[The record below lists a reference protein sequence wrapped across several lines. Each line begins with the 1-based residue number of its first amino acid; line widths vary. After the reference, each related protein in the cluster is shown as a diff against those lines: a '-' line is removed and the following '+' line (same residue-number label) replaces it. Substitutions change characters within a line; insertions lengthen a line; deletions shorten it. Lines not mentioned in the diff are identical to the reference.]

1 MEYHYAIASHH
12 ECYVFCKATTEDNQ
26 DSRSR
31 DVQNHSLAA
40 FEIAYSFSYQ
50 KTNIGIASC
59 KTILK
64 IMRLVNLNVVF
75 VSLLVLIEVV
85 SVCNGRVLS
94 PAFYRKSCPQIG
106 RIVRSITWSKVAA
119 NPALAAKLLRLH
131 YHDCFVRGCD
141 ASILIDST
149 SGNTAE
155 KDAAPNRS
163 IGGYDVI
170 DEIKTKLEEECPD
183 IVSCADIVALAARD
197 AVSYQFGRPM
207 WQVLTGRKDG
217 RVSLT
222 SEASR
227 DLPSGNANFTTLQQ
241 QFAGLGLNI
250 IDLVALSESEFRVQ
264 KWFKLTDQTV
274 GTYIGV
280 AHCAVFQRRLN
291 ATGKGDAD
299 PSLDPE
305 YAQFLRTQCTTPPN
319 PAVAVALDANS
330 SVSFDSHYFVGLRH
344 NKGLLRSDAALLT
357 DPRSARVV
365 KSFQGF
371 HVFMANFGLSMKKM
385 GVIGVKK
392 RCPG

>member
-1 MEYHYAIASHH
+1 
-12 ECYVFCKATTEDNQ
+12 
-26 DSRSR
+26 
-31 DVQNHSLAA
+31 
-40 FEIAYSFSYQ
+40 
-50 KTNIGIASC
+50 
-59 KTILK
+59 
-64 IMRLVNLNVVF
+64 MRLVNLNVVF

-119 NPALAAKLLRLH
+119 NPTLAAKLLRLH

-155 KDAAPNRS
+155 KDAIPNRS

-217 RVSLT
+217 RVSLAT
-222 SEASR
+222 EASR

-250 IDLVALSESEFRVQ
+250 IDLVALSGAH
-264 KWFKLTDQTV
+264 T
-274 GTYIGV
+274 IGV

-330 SVSFDSHYFVGLRH
+330 SVSFDSHYFVG
-344 NKGLLRSDAALLT
+344 
-357 DPRSARVV
+357 
-365 KSFQGF
+365 
-371 HVFMANFGLSMKKM
+371 
-385 GVIGVKK
+385 
-392 RCPG
+392 